1 MFVNFQKLPEESR
14 IWVYGAEDIISSE
27 NQELISDKIFAFLN
41 NWSHH
46 GKPLTSSFTF
56 IKNRFLIIGLD
67 ESKNPT
73 GGCSMDTLQNL
84 ISDLDNTF
92 KLNFYER
99 MNVFVLN
106 QGEINCI
113 HASKLNHFPEIN
125 LKTLFYNLNIFKKG
139 DMKDWIIPIEMG
151 WCKRFLK

>member
-14 IWVYGAEDIISSE
+14 IWVYGAQDIISSE
-27 NQELISDKIFAFLN
+27 NQELISDKIFAFLS

-84 ISDLDNTF
+84 IS
-92 KLNFYER
+92 
-99 MNVFVLN
+99 
-106 QGEINCI
+106 
-113 HASKLNHFPEIN
+113 S
-125 LKTLFYNLNIFKKG
+125 
-139 DMKDWIIPIEMG
+139 
-151 WCKRFLK
+151 

>member
-14 IWVYGAEDIISSE
+14 IWVYGAQDIISSE
-27 NQELISDKIFAFLN
+27 NQELISDKIFAFLS

-46 GKPLTSSFTF
+46 GKPLTSSFIF

-106 QGEINCI
+106 QM
-113 HASKLNHFPEIN
+113 KLIVF
-125 LKTLFYNLNIFKKG
+125 TLVIKSFS
-139 DMKDWIIPIEMG
+139 
-151 WCKRFLK
+151 